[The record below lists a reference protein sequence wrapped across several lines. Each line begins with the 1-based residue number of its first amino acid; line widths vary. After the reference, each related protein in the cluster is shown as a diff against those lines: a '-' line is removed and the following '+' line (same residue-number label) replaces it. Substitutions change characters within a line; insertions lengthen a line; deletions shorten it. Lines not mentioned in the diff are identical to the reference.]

1 LLSEDEFKRLFASHQ
16 DELSVRRS
24 QKLVVI
30 TSKSGGPCP
39 YWSKDGCR
47 IYGERPIDCRV
58 YPYIPSH
65 VVEKGNRVK
74 IVFHGRSDCPQKEK
88 LFLLMPEAEVKALL
102 TAFGR
107 KLYGEA
113 KTIDVRHERG
123 MVFRVLNRIEA
134 ALYRRINRIRQK

>member
-1 LLSEDEFKRLFASHQ
+1 LLSEDEFKRLFAGHQ
-16 DELSVRRS
+16 DELFIRRS

-39 YWSKDGCR
+39 YWGKDGCR

-58 YPYIPSH
+58 FPYFPRHIID
-65 VVEKGNRVK
+65 KGNRVK

-102 TAFGR
+102 MALGR
-107 KLYGEA
+107 EMYGEA
-113 KTIDVRHERG
+113 KTIVVRHENG
-123 MVFRVLNRIEA
+123 MVSRVMNRIEA